1 MTNDAHTVIH
11 MPLPAPKPE
20 STCLVTGA
28 SSGIGREFAREL
40 ARRGY
45 GVTVVARRE
54 DRLTEL
60 VAELERDN
68 GIKADFVVCD
78 LADAEDRKKLF
89 ETVAER
95 GRNVELLVNNAGISK
110 MGKFIE
116 LDHGDQMR
124 MIRLNCEA
132 LQSLTREYL
141 PGMVERDLGG
151 VINVASMAAY
161 QPMPFFSL
169 YAASKAFVL
178 SFSAAV
184 NSELKGSAVNVTAVS
199 PGPVPTEL
207 PELSGTSDELERSPN
222 IAIVSP
228 EKVARKAIE
237 ALDRGRRDYIPGRVN
252 AVFTRVIRPLP
263 TSAKLPLVRH
273 WFKGNVES
281 S

>member
-1 MTNDAHTVIH
+1 MTNDAHTVTH

-60 VAELERDN
+60 VAELERNN
-68 GIKADFVVCD
+68 GTKADFVVCD

-89 ETVAER
+89 ETVAGR
-95 GRNVELLVNNAGISK
+95 GRNVELLVNNAGMSSV
-110 MGKFIE
+110 GKFTE
-116 LDHGDQMR
+116 LDHEDQLR

-132 LQSLTREYL
+132 LQGLTREYL
-141 PGMVERDLGG
+141 PGMVERNRGG
-151 VINVASMAAY
+151 VINIASVAAY
-161 QPMPFFSL
+161 QPMPF
-169 YAASKAFVL
+169 ASVYGGAKAFVL

-184 NSELKGSAVNVTAVS
+184 NSELKGSAVNVTVIS

-207 PELSGTSDELERSPN
+207 PELAGTSDDLERAPN
-222 IAIVSP
+222 IMIVSP
-228 EKVARKAIE
+228 EKVARE
-237 ALDRGRRDYIPGRVN
+237 AVEAFDHGRLDYIPGRVN
-252 AVFTRVIRPLP
+252 AIFTRVARPLP
-263 TSAKLPLVRH
+263 TSVKLPLARRV
-273 WFKGNVES
+273 FKRSLER
-281 S
+281 